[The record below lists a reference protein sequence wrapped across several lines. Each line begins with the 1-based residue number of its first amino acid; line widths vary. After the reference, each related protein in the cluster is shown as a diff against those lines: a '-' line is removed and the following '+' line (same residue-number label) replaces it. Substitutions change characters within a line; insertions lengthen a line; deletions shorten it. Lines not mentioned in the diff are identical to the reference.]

1 MLAFPGVDNSIFFH
15 FVLQVVEKSTTPP
28 AAQSD
33 LLAWIRHHR
42 LDDAFA
48 RDHSRGLKQRVITE
62 FLGDAKQARENLR
75 MRRREFLA
83 VSGAM
88 GVLPLAQTVSEAQQP
103 RSHQRDYY
111 ELRTYQLETQEQR
124 KAFDR
129 FAAEAAIPALNRL
142 GISPVGVFY
151 PLEGNGPAYVLLTHP
166 STESVATLTERL
178 ANDDE
183 FLQRGAAWLDA
194 PATRPAYQRM
204 ESSLF
209 VAFAGMPHLETPAES
224 PGRVFQLRIYESPSV
239 KTGQKKIEMFNDAG
253 EIAIFRRVGLNP
265 VFFGEALVGSKMPNL
280 TYMLGFESDEDRAAA
295 WKRFGAD
302 PQWQELRAM
311 EEYAD
316 KKILSGITNLML
328 QPATY
333 SQI

>member
-1 MLAFPGVDNSIFFH
+1 
-15 FVLQVVEKSTTPP
+15 
-28 AAQSD
+28 
-33 LLAWIRHHR
+33 
-42 LDDAFA
+42 
-48 RDHSRGLKQRVITE
+48 
-62 FLGDAKQARENLR
+62 

-88 GVLPLAQTVSEAQQP
+88 GTLPLAQSIGQAQQP
-103 RSHQRDYY
+103 RDHQRDYY
-111 ELRTYQLETQEQR
+111 ELRTYRLETEDQR
-124 KAFDR
+124 QAFDR

-151 PLEGNGPAYVLLTHP
+151 PWEELGPAYVLLTHP
-166 STESVATLTERL
+166 SAESVATLTERL
-178 ANDDE
+178 ANDE
-183 FLQRGAAWLDA
+183 QFLHQGAAWLDA
-194 PATRPAYQRM
+194 PAARPAYQRM

-209 VAFAGMPHLETPAES
+209 LAFAGMPHLETPVES

-253 EIAIFRRVGLNP
+253 EIAIFRRVGLHP
-265 VFFGEALVGSKMPNL
+265 VFFGEALVGAKMPNL
-280 TYMLGFESDEDRAAA
+280 TYMLGFESDDERAAA

-302 PQWQELRAM
+302 PEWQKLRAM

-328 QPATY
+328 KPASY

>member
-1 MLAFPGVDNSIFFH
+1 
-15 FVLQVVEKSTTPP
+15 
-28 AAQSD
+28 
-33 LLAWIRHHR
+33 
-42 LDDAFA
+42 
-48 RDHSRGLKQRVITE
+48 
-62 FLGDAKQARENLR
+62 

-83 VSGAM
+83 VSSAM
-88 GVLPLAQTVSEAQQP
+88 GALPLTRTIVQAQQP
-103 RSHQRDYY
+103 HGHQRDYY
-111 ELRTYQLETQEQR
+111 ELRTYQLETKEQR
-124 KAFDR
+124 EAFDH
-129 FAAEAAIPALNRL
+129 FATEAAIPALNRL
-142 GISPVGVFY
+142 DVSPVGVFY
-151 PLEGNGPAYVLLTHP
+151 PLEELGPAYVLLTHP
-166 STESVATLTERL
+166 SIESVATLTQRL

-183 FLQRGAAWLDA
+183 FLQRGAEWLDA
-194 PATRPAYQRM
+194 PAARPAYQRM

-209 VAFAGMPHLETPAES
+209 LAFAGMPHVETPVES

-280 TYMLGFESDEDRAAA
+280 TYMLGFESDDERAAA

-302 PQWQELRAM
+302 PEWQTLRAM

-316 KKILSGITNLML
+316 EKILSGITNLML
-328 QPATY
+328 KPAPY